1 MNELPAYVKM
11 AILGYGPNEALYKK
25 IIKEN
30 KLEKRVKILPAV
42 PYTELISYM
51 SSADIGVIPTVA
63 NSTST
68 RLSLPNK
75 FFEYSMSGLVVAT
88 SDLPVLRM
96 MAEKYKEGGLFDP
109 QKPESIAKT
118 ISELIKNKD
127 KFKVYQNN
135 LKKVA
140 KELNWDNEKKKY
152 LKAYKD
158 LVNAKN

>member
-1 MNELPAYVKM
+1 
-11 AILGYGPNEALYKK
+11 
-25 IIKEN
+25 
-30 KLEKRVKILPAV
+30 
-42 PYTELISYM
+42 
-51 SSADIGVIPTVA
+51 
-63 NSTST
+63 
-68 RLSLPNK
+68 
-75 FFEYSMSGLVVAT
+75 MSGLVVAT

-96 MAEKYKEGGLFDP
+96 MAEKYKVGGLFDP